1 MFISVPDPAD
11 NACRLARPAKRRYSQ
26 LTIMAVFPPTN
37 FMVSIM
43 QSANRNWIKLLAG
56 IAVLAIAAIA
66 YFSLSAPQAA
76 PNVTYTGLDGQKFT
90 SESLKG
96 KVVMVNF
103 WATWCVPCRQEMPH
117 LQALYERYNSLGFE
131 LLAVN
136 VDKNNAEGAR
146 KWLEE
151 TPVSF
156 PVLFDPNNEVTKL
169 YKVQTMPSTVLVAR
183 DGTMRFIHH
192 GYKPGYENDYQTQV
206 RALLRE

>member
-1 MFISVPDPAD
+1 MLRAFSVLVMTTLVAS
-11 NACRLARPAKRRYSQ
+11 LAWA
-26 LTIMAVFPPTN
+26 
-37 FMVSIM
+37 
-43 QSANRNWIKLLAG
+43 
-56 IAVLAIAAIA
+56 AVLSGPAPG
-66 YFSLSAPQAA
+66 FSLQSS
-76 PNVTYTGLDGQKFT
+76 DGQQV
-90 SESLKG
+90 SLGELKG

-136 VDKNNAEGAR
+136 VEKNNAEGAR

-151 TPVSF
+151 TPVTF